1 MKVYE
6 GNLTATVT
14 VKAKPWPAGHVAR
27 ISSYRTNHSAANTT
41 VVVDHSTN

>member
-6 GNLTATVT
+6 GNLAATVT
-14 VKAKPWPAGHVAR
+14 VKAKPWPVGHVAR

-41 VVVDHSTN
+41 VVVDHSMN